1 MWISKKEYQEF
12 KDLKDKVNALCK
24 AHNLIVK
31 HNEILKDPWC
41 DGIETYRYYTCN
53 HNNVD
58 LSKAKVNANNYQIRF
73 DEFADYVMQNKP
85 IVRTETV
92 DVEITPKKC
101 KSCFRKNCDKKA
113 GIQNGI

>member
-1 MWISKKEYQEF
+1 MWISKREYQE
-12 KDLKDKVNALCK
+12 LKDKVNALCK
-24 AHNLIVK
+24 AHHLTVEHREVLAGFCGEMDIRK
-31 HNEILKDPWC
+31 
-41 DGIETYRYYTCN
+41 YYICN

-73 DEFADYVMQNKP
+73 DELADYVMQNKP

-113 GIQNGI
+113 GG